1 MYITS
6 KKADED
12 KSYVYVV
19 ASKREGKSVKH
30 EVVAYLGLLD
40 NDRIPYLKAAFLPR
54 QKRPKL
60 VESGK

>member
-19 ASKREGKSVKH
+19 ASKREGKSVKQ
-30 EVVAYLGLLD
+30 EVV
-40 NDRIPYLKAAFLPR
+40 F
-54 QKRPKL
+54 
-60 VESGK
+60 